1 MKFTNETLGVLKHFA
16 SLNPS
21 ILFRKGTELKTIT
34 PNKVVL
40 VKAKI
45 KQEIPEE
52 FGIYDLNSFLSLLT
66 LDKDN
71 TDVDFDQHHV
81 IISGLNGRSKI
92 YYRKTDETSIVV
104 PPNKDVNFGEK
115 AVSFQLKLDD
125 FQWVTKTSNLLQSPN
140 IAFEGKDGNLNLIAF
155 DLKNDAA
162 HKNSLKIGETD
173 KEFTF
178 VFKTENLKLIPDTY
192 NVEMSERGISYFK
205 NESDNIEYW
214 IATEREGN
222 KV

>member
-1 MKFTNETLGVLKHFA
+1 MKFTNETLSILKHFA

-21 ILFRKGTELKTIT
+21 ILIKQGNVLKTIT

-40 VKAKI
+40 AKAVI
-45 KQEIPEE
+45 KQEMPEE
-52 FGIYDLNSFLSLLT
+52 FGIYDLNSFLSLMT

-71 TDVDFDQHHV
+71 TEVEFDEHHV

-92 YYRKTDETSIVV
+92 YYRKTDESSIVS
-104 PPNKDVNFGEK
+104 PPNKEVNFGEK

-125 FQWVTKTSNLLQSPN
+125 FQWVTKTSNLLQSAN
-140 IAFEGKDGNLNLIAF
+140 IGFEGKNGDLNVIAF

-162 HKNSLKIGETD
+162 HRNSLKIGETD
-173 KEFTF
+173 KDFLF

-192 NVEMSERGISYFK
+192 NIDMSERGISYFK
-205 NESDNIEYW
+205 NEEGNIEYW

-222 KV
+222 RV